1 MKIKGLLLGM
11 LAYAAMVAC
20 TNEDIVKNNVNQP
33 EKVKGNLSLVI
44 SSTSNS
50 SRAADNEESG
60 ATDPGI
66 EGESTVTDA
75 VIILNRLDENGNLTK
90 EEFGGYLTK
99 AQLNETTASG
109 ETIYNPFFTL
119 ANSGWYKVLVVLNPT
134 GSIEAIAN
142 SQQSTDKSK
151 YEQIAESS
159 YTTTGDI
166 TIAAAGQ
173 FMMVNKKEIKVDV
186 LSNNY
191 EDPTI
196 KEVEVERVVS
206 KINYVI
212 AKPNNLYPLTVQTTD
227 YAIAETTSGY
237 YIYPDNKAVRL
248 TGLHK
253 AKNLDNDNS
262 DVWIHE
268 GTDGTD
274 RRAFIKTE
282 KTYGQTGEHIFTL
295 LEPFPKF
302 EYYTTSTDGKL
313 DWTVKLDKYALVNL
327 SNSVYTARHLTDA
340 SWENFRTLGL
350 LGVDNM
356 AYMVDPNSKNK
367 NNVTDYDQAFGSYFY
382 NALKNVNADK
392 VDEAS
397 DDSQVYFQDLPTANT
412 DINDNEQV
420 GHRLAYCL
428 ENIVKKEKQVPALV
442 TGIIFRGQIGD
453 ETGEPVGTIYKC
465 NNKFYT
471 SIDAVK
477 ADNGADASY
486 DTYENGHCYYYS
498 SEICHNKGD
507 QYMDKAI
514 MRNNIY
520 VLKVTGFENIGGA
533 TITIDPSGEE
543 SDNNFYLQL
552 NAKIIPWIVR
562 FNNIEF

>member
-1 MKIKGLLLGM
+1 M

-60 ATDPGI
+60 VTDPGI

-134 GSIEAIAN
+134 ESIEAIAN

-212 AKPNNLYPLTVQTTD
+212 ALRSYEKSV
-227 YAIAETTSGY
+227 
-237 YIYPDNKAVRL
+237 IYWK
-248 TGLHK
+248 
-253 AKNLDNDNS
+253 
-262 DVWIHE
+262 
-268 GTDGTD
+268 
-274 RRAFIKTE
+274 
-282 KTYGQTGEHIFTL
+282 
-295 LEPFPKF
+295 
-302 EYYTTSTDGKL
+302 
-313 DWTVKLDKYALVNL
+313 
-327 SNSVYTARHLTDA
+327 
-340 SWENFRTLGL
+340 
-350 LGVDNM
+350 
-356 AYMVDPNSKNK
+356 
-367 NNVTDYDQAFGSYFY
+367 
-382 NALKNVNADK
+382 
-392 VDEAS
+392 
-397 DDSQVYFQDLPTANT
+397 
-412 DINDNEQV
+412 
-420 GHRLAYCL
+420 
-428 ENIVKKEKQVPALV
+428 
-442 TGIIFRGQIGD
+442 
-453 ETGEPVGTIYKC
+453 
-465 NNKFYT
+465 
-471 SIDAVK
+471 
-477 ADNGADASY
+477 
-486 DTYENGHCYYYS
+486 
-498 SEICHNKGD
+498 
-507 QYMDKAI
+507 
-514 MRNNIY
+514 
-520 VLKVTGFENIGGA
+520 
-533 TITIDPSGEE
+533 
-543 SDNNFYLQL
+543 
-552 NAKIIPWIVR
+552 
-562 FNNIEF
+562 

>member
-60 ATDPGI
+60 VTDPGI

-134 GSIEAIAN
+134 ESIEAIAN

-248 TGLHK
+248 T
-253 AKNLDNDNS
+253 
-262 DVWIHE
+262 VCIRQRIWIMIILMFGYMRE
-268 GTDGTD
+268 QMEL
-274 RRAFIKTE
+274 IE
-282 KTYGQTGEHIFTL
+282 EL
-295 LEPFPKF
+295 L
-302 EYYTTSTDGKL
+302 
-313 DWTVKLDKYALVNL
+313 
-327 SNSVYTARHLTDA
+327 
-340 SWENFRTLGL
+340 
-350 LGVDNM
+350 
-356 AYMVDPNSKNK
+356 
-367 NNVTDYDQAFGSYFY
+367 
-382 NALKNVNADK
+382 
-392 VDEAS
+392 
-397 DDSQVYFQDLPTANT
+397 
-412 DINDNEQV
+412 
-420 GHRLAYCL
+420 
-428 ENIVKKEKQVPALV
+428 
-442 TGIIFRGQIGD
+442 
-453 ETGEPVGTIYKC
+453 
-465 NNKFYT
+465 
-471 SIDAVK
+471 
-477 ADNGADASY
+477 
-486 DTYENGHCYYYS
+486 
-498 SEICHNKGD
+498 
-507 QYMDKAI
+507 
-514 MRNNIY
+514 
-520 VLKVTGFENIGGA
+520 
-533 TITIDPSGEE
+533 
-543 SDNNFYLQL
+543 
-552 NAKIIPWIVR
+552 
-562 FNNIEF
+562 

>member
-60 ATDPGI
+60 VTDPGI

-134 GSIEAIAN
+134 ESIEAIAN

-206 KINYVI
+206 KINYVV

-274 RRAFIKTE
+274 RRAFIKKKLMVRQVNIFLLFLSRSPNLNIILHLLMVSLT
-282 KTYGQTGEHIFTL
+282 GQ
-295 LEPFPKF
+295 
-302 EYYTTSTDGKL
+302 
-313 DWTVKLDKYALVNL
+313 
-327 SNSVYTARHLTDA
+327 
-340 SWENFRTLGL
+340 
-350 LGVDNM
+350 
-356 AYMVDPNSKNK
+356 
-367 NNVTDYDQAFGSYFY
+367 
-382 NALKNVNADK
+382 
-392 VDEAS
+392 
-397 DDSQVYFQDLPTANT
+397 
-412 DINDNEQV
+412 
-420 GHRLAYCL
+420 
-428 ENIVKKEKQVPALV
+428 
-442 TGIIFRGQIGD
+442 
-453 ETGEPVGTIYKC
+453 
-465 NNKFYT
+465 
-471 SIDAVK
+471 
-477 ADNGADASY
+477 
-486 DTYENGHCYYYS
+486 
-498 SEICHNKGD
+498 
-507 QYMDKAI
+507 
-514 MRNNIY
+514 
-520 VLKVTGFENIGGA
+520 
-533 TITIDPSGEE
+533 
-543 SDNNFYLQL
+543 
-552 NAKIIPWIVR
+552 
-562 FNNIEF
+562 

>member
-60 ATDPGI
+60 VTDPGI

-134 GSIEAIAN
+134 ESIEAIAN

-268 GTDGTD
+268 VKE
-274 RRAFIKTE
+274 ILKKNHQE
-282 KTYGQTGEHIFTL
+282 QL
-295 LEPFPKF
+295 LIC
-302 EYYTTSTDGKL
+302 YDKL
-313 DWTVKLDKYALVNL
+313 DNKGKEKLLDQILSVDFDLMNELYENTKKEIKIGDDKIEPIEYVDKSKL
-327 SNSVYTARHLTDA
+327 SKQEYEELETKGIEIIKKCKLAVLTMA
-340 SWENFRTLGL
+340 GGQGTRLGYNGPKGTFDIGL
-350 LGVDNM
+350 DTHESLFELICKPIKE
-356 AYMVDPNSKNK
+356 ANSKW
-367 NNVTDYDQAFGSYFY
+367 Q
-382 NALKNVNADK
+382 
-392 VDEAS
+392 
-397 DDSQVYFQDLPTANT
+397 
-412 DINDNEQV
+412 
-420 GHRLAYCL
+420 RL
-428 ENIVKKEKQVPALV
+428 Q
-442 TGIIFRGQIGD
+442 
-453 ETGEPVGTIYKC
+453 
-465 NNKFYT
+465 
-471 SIDAVK
+471 
-477 ADNGADASY
+477 
-486 DTYENGHCYYYS
+486 
-498 SEICHNKGD
+498 
-507 QYMDKAI
+507 
-514 MRNNIY
+514 
-520 VLKVTGFENIGGA
+520 
-533 TITIDPSGEE
+533 
-543 SDNNFYLQL
+543 
-552 NAKIIPWIVR
+552 
-562 FNNIEF
+562 

>member
-1 MKIKGLLLGM
+1 MKIKGLLLGI

-60 ATDPGI
+60 VTDPGI

-134 GSIEAIAN
+134 ESIEAIAN

-196 KEVEVERVVS
+196 KKEVEVERVVS

-282 KTYGQTGEHIFTL
+282 KTS
-295 LEPFPKF
+295 
-302 EYYTTSTDGKL
+302 STDGKL

-340 SWENFRTLGL
+340 SWEHFRTLGL

-367 NNVTDYDQAFGSYFY
+367 NNVTDYDQVFGSYFY

-428 ENIVKKEKQVPALV
+428 ENIVKKE
-442 TGIIFRGQIGD
+442 T
-453 ETGEPVGTIYKC
+453 
-465 NNKFYT
+465 
-471 SIDAVK
+471 
-477 ADNGADASY
+477 
-486 DTYENGHCYYYS
+486 
-498 SEICHNKGD
+498 
-507 QYMDKAI
+507 
-514 MRNNIY
+514 
-520 VLKVTGFENIGGA
+520 
-533 TITIDPSGEE
+533 
-543 SDNNFYLQL
+543 
-552 NAKIIPWIVR
+552 
-562 FNNIEF
+562 

>member
-60 ATDPGI
+60 VTDPGI

-134 GSIEAIAN
+134 ESIEAIAN

-268 GTDGTD
+268 GN
-274 RRAFIKTE
+274 R
-282 KTYGQTGEHIFTL
+282 
-295 LEPFPKF
+295 
-302 EYYTTSTDGKL
+302 
-313 DWTVKLDKYALVNL
+313 WN
-327 SNSVYTARHLTDA
+327 
-340 SWENFRTLGL
+340 
-350 LGVDNM
+350 
-356 AYMVDPNSKNK
+356 
-367 NNVTDYDQAFGSYFY
+367 
-382 NALKNVNADK
+382 
-392 VDEAS
+392 
-397 DDSQVYFQDLPTANT
+397 
-412 DINDNEQV
+412 
-420 GHRLAYCL
+420 
-428 ENIVKKEKQVPALV
+428 
-442 TGIIFRGQIGD
+442 
-453 ETGEPVGTIYKC
+453 
-465 NNKFYT
+465 
-471 SIDAVK
+471 
-477 ADNGADASY
+477 
-486 DTYENGHCYYYS
+486 
-498 SEICHNKGD
+498 
-507 QYMDKAI
+507 
-514 MRNNIY
+514 
-520 VLKVTGFENIGGA
+520 
-533 TITIDPSGEE
+533 
-543 SDNNFYLQL
+543 
-552 NAKIIPWIVR
+552 
-562 FNNIEF
+562 